1 MAASPPST
9 APAMPDPSAASP
21 TTAAA
26 PATAP
31 AIAPIT
37 VQAGLGSNNATADAT
52 GRSVIVLPIDPG
64 LTCLRGLSPRR
75 LRFEVEYGLERGT
88 SANSFLFAAGS
99 TAAGQ
104 PVPPVLVHPPGASF
118 AAPFLE
124 ALAALVPAEAA
135 LKVVVGHVN
144 PNRVALLR
152 QLAERWP
159 ALMLV
164 ASNAGARL
172 LSDLWNQQ
180 KPGSGAGGS
189 GVAGTGA
196 SGAGVSSAADSIPSG
211 DAGSAPGAASSQATP
226 DLAGEAALPPL
237 PPIDVVKQEVSREL
251 AGGHRLTL
259 IPVPTPRWPGG
270 LVAFEE
276 RTGLLMSGKF
286 FAAHLCGEAFSE
298 ANLSS
303 TEEDRR
309 YYYDCLMAPMARQV
323 EAVVDRLDELPIRT
337 IAPGHGPAIAT
348 SWRSLL
354 ADYRR
359 WGESQGRS
367 GLTVTLLYASAYGNT
382 AAIAD
387 ALAQGVARSGVRVE
401 SLNCEFAPSEQ
412 LIAAIRAGDALLIG
426 SPTLGGHAPT
436 PIVSALGTVLA
447 EGDREKPV
455 GVFGS
460 FGWSGEAIDLLEN
473 KLRDGGFRF
482 AFEPIRVKFS
492 PDPATLRTL
501 EETGIS
507 LGRQLQTEQRRSQRR
522 SGGGGLEESRSNP
535 AVQALGRLVGSLC
548 VVTARKGEGEA
559 ALGGAMVASWVS
571 QASFNPP
578 GFTVAVARER
588 AVESLL
594 HVGDRFALNVLA
606 AGRETGPMRQFLQ
619 PFPPGANR
627 FAGLELE
634 ASPGGQPL
642 LPEALAWLE
651 ARVTARMECGD
662 HWILYAQVSHG
673 GLLDP
678 AGTTAVHQRRSGANY

>member
-1 MAASPPST
+1 MAAT
-9 APAMPDPSAASP
+9 
-21 TTAAA
+21 
-26 PATAP
+26 
-31 AIAPIT
+31 
-37 VQAGLGSNNATADAT
+37 AT

-64 LTCLRGLSPRR
+64 LTCLRGLSPQR

-196 SGAGVSSAADSIPSG
+196 SGSGVSSAADSIPSG
-211 DAGSAPGAASSQATP
+211 DAGSAPGPASSQATP
-226 DLAGEAALPPL
+226 GLAGEAAVPSLPPL

-286 FAAHLCGEAFSE
+286 FAAHLCGEAFAE

-354 ADYRR
+354 VDYRR

-501 EETGIS
+501 EETGIA

-548 VVTARKGEGEA
+548 VVTAHKGEGEA

-634 ASPGGQPL
+634 ASPGGQPI

>member
-1 MAASPPST
+1 MPNPSAG
-9 APAMPDPSAASP
+9 APAAAMS
-21 TTAAA
+21 TLQAGSGSSA
-26 PATAP
+26 PA
-31 AIAPIT
+31 
-37 VQAGLGSNNATADAT
+37 DAK
-52 GRSVIVLPIDPG
+52 GRSVMVLPIDPG

-88 SANSFLFAAGS
+88 TANSFLFAAGS

-104 PVPPVLVHPPGASF
+104 SVPPVLVHPPGASF
-118 AAPFLE
+118 AVPY
-124 ALAALVPAEAA
+124 LAVLAKLVPADAA

-159 ALMLV
+159 SLMLV

-172 LSDLWNQQ
+172 LRDLWNQQ
-180 KPGSGAGGS
+180 QPGSGAGGS
-189 GVAGTGA
+189 G
-196 SGAGVSSAADSIPSG
+196 AGVTATTPGNAPSREIS
-211 DAGSAPGAASSQATP
+211 GSADDVAPA
-226 DLAGEAALPPL
+226 PPL

-270 LVAFEE
+270 LVAFEQ

-286 FAAHLCGEAFSE
+286 FAAHLCGEAFAE
-298 ANLSS
+298 ANPSS

-387 ALAQGVARSGVRVE
+387 AIAQGVARSGVRVE
-401 SLNCEFAPSEQ
+401 SLNCEFASSDQ
-412 LIAAIRAGDALLIG
+412 LIAAIRAGDAMLIG

-460 FGWSGEAIDLLEN
+460 FGWSGEAIDLLEG

-501 EETGIS
+501 EETGIA
-507 LGRQLQTEQRRSQRR
+507 LGRQLLSEQRRSQRR
-522 SGGGGLEESRSNP
+522 SGGGGLDESRSNP
-535 AVQALGRLVGSLC
+535 AVQALGRVVGSLC

-619 PFPPGANR
+619 PFPPGADR

-634 ASPGGQPL
+634 ASPGGQPI
-642 LPEALAWLE
+642 LPEALAWLD
-651 ARVTARMECGD
+651 AQVTARMECGD

-673 GLLDP
+673 GVLDP
-678 AGTTAVHQRRSGANY
+678 TGTTSVHQRRSGANY

>member
-9 APAMPDPSAASP
+9 APAMPDPSAAAP
-21 TTAAA
+21 TTA
-26 PATAP
+26 PSTAP
-31 AIAPIT
+31 TTAPIS
-37 VQAGLGSNNATADAT
+37 VQAGLGNNNAAADAT

-172 LSDLWNQQ
+172 LHDLWNQQ

-211 DAGSAPGAASSQATP
+211 DAGSAPRAASSQATP

-323 EAVVDRLDELPIRT
+323 EAVVDRLDALPIRT

-367 GLTVTLLYASAYGNT
+367 GLSVTLLYASAYGNT

-501 EETGIS
+501 EETGIA

>member
-1 MAASPPST
+1 MAAT
-9 APAMPDPSAASP
+9 
-21 TTAAA
+21 
-26 PATAP
+26 
-31 AIAPIT
+31 
-37 VQAGLGSNNATADAT
+37 AT

-64 LTCLRGLSPRR
+64 LTCLRGLSPQR

-211 DAGSAPGAASSQATP
+211 DAGSAPGPASSQATP
-226 DLAGEAALPPL
+226 GLAGEAAVPSLPPL

-286 FAAHLCGEAFSE
+286 FAAHLCGEAFAE

-354 ADYRR
+354 VDYRR

-501 EETGIS
+501 EETGIA